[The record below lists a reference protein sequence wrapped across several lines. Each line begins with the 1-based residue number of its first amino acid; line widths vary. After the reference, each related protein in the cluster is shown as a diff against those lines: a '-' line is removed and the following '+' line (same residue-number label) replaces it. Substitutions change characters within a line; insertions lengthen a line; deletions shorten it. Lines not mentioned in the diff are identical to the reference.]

1 MTTYQVKYKK
11 IGDDSFQKLEKVVG
25 DGFVVEAKNSSLRY
39 FMLKDH
45 SRVEID
51 TKGMIFHFDKDRW
64 VSIKNQMENEA
75 KQKISI
81 KKD

>member
-25 DGFVVEAKNSSLRY
+25 DGMVVESKNNTIRY

-51 TKGMIFHFDKDRW
+51 TRGMIFHFDKNRFL
-64 VSIKNQMENEA
+64 SIKNQMENEA